1 MINIYLIIFFVI
13 LLTILIILF
22 LSYLLMEKKLKI
34 NPENHIEKF
43 SNSIIISP
51 EPVPINHN
59 LIFNGDF
66 KNGKNCDNHV
76 NQNGYNKIII
86 MKNPGY
92 SSYVLEQKRTD
103 NLTYYEVVCDNDKN
117 CKYNFYFWLN
127 IDNNSVEEL
136 DFEKLINIRFQ
147 NEDFSNYIPRLN
159 YNIVQRSYI
168 SNNDKSPWYLVKY
181 DFISGPNTMN
191 KMKIFLNYSENLQYE
206 KYYFTN
212 LALYKVLLEAEN
224 FTYNTDLL
232 AYFDGYKYES
242 SSPGWNDL
250 SGNGNDIYWSNIPI
264 TDYTQGSLNALNLKL
279 SCFPANK
286 LSNEKMTIIICL
298 SKNFENN
305 ASDIEVNEENSNI
318 DFYLISVPGNERY
331 AFEIKVVNN
340 YFYLINGK
348 KEYRSKNEII
358 LYNKS
363 LISINYENNI
373 IEILHDGIVVLS
385 EKIDN
390 LYFSPNNIIINKN
403 KNLNYNLYSLLYY
416 NRVIKKKE
424 LNEIR
429 EYFITNKNKN
439 FNTPD
444 INIHHMNS
452 SSEYTINN
460 IDNTLFKPYDKKEDY
475 NIIFKDTFSNI
486 NNNNNGLSENCIK
499 DCSNL
504 CNQFMGN
511 SNKYNDCVSNCKNVL
526 LSCQNYCSVNPNDVS
541 YCTPINKDNTCPKV
555 YKKEGK
561 FMVYLHPESE
571 YAKSLN
577 YSGEK
582 SYGTNLEKAKNT
594 YNLNF
599 PKCPIPDELLPG
611 EGKNYYEFC
620 PYIINELNPCYTS
633 ACAGVNWNDGNYKN
647 LNLSKNCKK
656 SISNYCQINY
666 NLDESCKCWSSE
678 NNDDAIC
685 SEFRRYFE
693 DPNDYCLPGQF
704 RIEEHPDFDKYIKKD
719 NIPCWGCNL

>member
-1 MINIYLIIFFVI
+1 
-13 LLTILIILF
+13 
-22 LSYLLMEKKLKI
+22 MEKKLKI

-43 SNSIIISP
+43 SNSIITSP

-103 NLTYYEVVCDNDKN
+103 NLTYYEIVCDNDKN

-279 SCFPANK
+279 NCFPANK

-340 YFYLINGK
+340 YFYFLNGK
-348 KEYRSKNEII
+348 
-358 LYNKS
+358 
-363 LISINYENNI
+363 
-373 IEILHDGIVVLS
+373 
-385 EKIDN
+385 
-390 LYFSPNNIIINKN
+390 
-403 KNLNYNLYSLLYY
+403 
-416 NRVIKKKE
+416 
-424 LNEIR
+424 
-429 EYFITNKNKN
+429 
-439 FNTPD
+439 
-444 INIHHMNS
+444 
-452 SSEYTINN
+452 
-460 IDNTLFKPYDKKEDY
+460 
-475 NIIFKDTFSNI
+475 
-486 NNNNNGLSENCIK
+486 
-499 DCSNL
+499 
-504 CNQFMGN
+504 
-511 SNKYNDCVSNCKNVL
+511 
-526 LSCQNYCSVNPNDVS
+526 
-541 YCTPINKDNTCPKV
+541 
-555 YKKEGK
+555 
-561 FMVYLHPESE
+561 
-571 YAKSLN
+571 
-577 YSGEK
+577 
-582 SYGTNLEKAKNT
+582 
-594 YNLNF
+594 
-599 PKCPIPDELLPG
+599 
-611 EGKNYYEFC
+611 
-620 PYIINELNPCYTS
+620 
-633 ACAGVNWNDGNYKN
+633 
-647 LNLSKNCKK
+647 
-656 SISNYCQINY
+656 
-666 NLDESCKCWSSE
+666 
-678 NNDDAIC
+678 
-685 SEFRRYFE
+685 
-693 DPNDYCLPGQF
+693 
-704 RIEEHPDFDKYIKKD
+704 
-719 NIPCWGCNL
+719 